1 MTTHLQP
8 ELRWRDN
15 LRDLPRAMSFSAF
28 FAGFLVRLVG
38 YTGPLVLVLQTT
50 QAGNLS
56 PAETASWIWGVGLAN
71 GLASII
77 MSLLFRAPIMAA
89 WSTAGAALLATAFVQ
104 YNLSE
109 VIGANILTGLL
120 LFALGLSGLF
130 GRLIALIPRPV
141 VLGML
146 AGILL
151 QFGLNMFR
159 QLSEQPLLIL
169 SSILA
174 YVLLRRLRFSVPILG
189 VLLLGLLIAFVQGLL
204 HFESVDFTLT
214 QPLLLLPSFRLD
226 AAVNLALPL
235 VLLALTSQY
244 APGQAVLQASGYEPP
259 INGIL
264 SVTGLLTVLFAP
276 TGGHG
281 VTLGALTSAM
291 ITNSEAQADPDLR
304 YAAGVSAGL
313 WSIIFGLFGVT
324 VVGLFA
330 SFPQALIA
338 ALAGLGLSGTISS
351 SLSESFS
358 KPATR
363 DAALMAF
370 LCAASGIN
378 LLGISAPFWALLI
391 GVAVQWLGT
400 PKQNRAAS

>member
-1 MTTHLQP
+1 MTADLQP
-8 ELRWRDN
+8 DLRWQDN
-15 LRDLPRAMSFSAF
+15 LRDLPRAMTFSAF
-28 FAGFLVRLVG
+28 FSGFLVRLVG

-56 PAETASWIWGVGLAN
+56 PAETASWIWGVGVAN

-77 MSLLFRAPIMAA
+77 MALLFRMPIMAA
-89 WSTAGAALLATAFVQ
+89 WSTAGAALLAAGFTQ
-104 YNLSE
+104 YNLSDI
-109 VIGANILTGLL
+109 IGANILTTLL
-120 LFALGLSGLF
+120 IIVLGLSGWF
-130 GRLIALIPRPV
+130 GRLIALIPRSV

-159 QLSEQPLLIL
+159 QLNEHPLLIL
-169 SSILA
+169 AAIAA

-189 VLLLGLLIAFVQGLL
+189 ALLVGLLVAFSQGLL
-204 HFESVDFTLT
+204 HFEAVNFALT
-214 QPLLLLPSFRLD
+214 QPLLLAPSFRLD
-226 AAVNLALPL
+226 AAINLALPL
-235 VLLALTSQY
+235 TLLALTSQY
-244 APGQAVLQASGYEPP
+244 APGQAVLQASGYQPP

-264 SVTGLLTVLFAP
+264 TITGLLTLLFAP

-291 ITNSEAQADPDLR
+291 ITNPDAHPDPDLR

-313 WSIIFGLFGVT
+313 WSMIFGLFGVT

-330 SFPQALIA
+330 GFPQALVA
-338 ALAGLGLSGTISS
+338 VLAGLGLGGTISN
-351 SLSESFS
+351 SLAEGFS
-358 KPATR
+358 QPQYR
-363 DAALMAF
+363 DGALMAF
-370 LCAASGIN
+370 LCAASGIT

-391 GVAVQWLGT
+391 GVAIQWLGT
-400 PKQNRAAS
+400 PRPN

>member
-1 MTTHLQP
+1 MTTNAQP
-8 ELRWRDN
+8 DLRWRDN
-15 LRDLPRAMSFSAF
+15 LRDLPRAMNLSAF
-28 FAGFLVRLVG
+28 FSGFLVRLVG

-56 PAETASWIWGVGLAN
+56 PAETASWIWGVGVAN

-77 MSLLFRAPIMAA
+77 LSLLFRMPIMSA
-89 WSTAGAALLATAFVQ
+89 WSTAGAALLATAFSQ

-109 VIGANILTGLL
+109 VIGANILTALL
-120 LFALGLSGLF
+120 IIALGLSGLF
-130 GRLIALIPRPV
+130 GRLIALIPRAV

-159 QLSEQPLLIL
+159 QLNDQPLLIL
-169 SSILA
+169 AAIAA
-174 YVLLRRLRFSVPILG
+174 YMLLRRLRFSVPILG
-189 VLLLGLLIAFVQGLL
+189 ALLVGLLIAFFQGLL
-204 HFESVDFTLT
+204 HFEAVNFALT
-214 QPLLLLPSFRLD
+214 EPLLLLPSFRLD
-226 AAVNLALPL
+226 AAINLALPL
-235 VLLALTSQY
+235 ALLALTSQY

-264 SVTGLLTVLFAP
+264 SITGLMTLLFAP

-291 ITNSEAQADPDLR
+291 ITNPDAQADPDLR

-313 WSIIFGLFGVT
+313 WSVIFGLFGVT

-330 SFPQALIA
+330 GFPQALIA
-338 ALAGLGLSGTISS
+338 VLAGLGLGATISS
-351 SLSESFS
+351 SLAEGFS
-358 KPATR
+358 KPASR
-363 DAALMAF
+363 DGALMAF
-370 LCAASGIN
+370 LCAASGIS

-391 GVAVQWLGT
+391 GVAVQWLST
-400 PKQNRAAS
+400 PKPS

>member
-1 MTTHLQP
+1 MTTNAQP
-8 ELRWRDN
+8 DLRWRDN
-15 LRDLPRAMSFSAF
+15 LRDLPRAMNFSAF
-28 FAGFLVRLVG
+28 FSGFLVRLVG

-56 PAETASWIWGVGLAN
+56 PAETASWIWGVGVAN

-77 MSLLFRAPIMAA
+77 LSLLFRMPIMSA
-89 WSTAGAALLATAFVQ
+89 WSTAGAALLATAFSQ
-104 YNLSE
+104 YNLSD
-109 VIGANILTGLL
+109 VIGANILTALL
-120 LFALGLSGLF
+120 IIALGLSGLF
-130 GRLIALIPRPV
+130 GRLIALIPRAV

-159 QLSEQPLLIL
+159 QLNDQPLLIL
-169 SSILA
+169 AAIAA
-174 YVLLRRLRFSVPILG
+174 YMLLRRLRFSVPILG
-189 VLLLGLLIAFVQGLL
+189 ALLIGLLIAFSQGLL
-204 HFESVDFTLT
+204 HFEAVNFALT

-226 AAVNLALPL
+226 AAINLALPL
-235 VLLALTSQY
+235 TLLALTSQY

-264 SVTGLLTVLFAP
+264 SITGLMTLLFAP

-291 ITNSEAQADPDLR
+291 ITNPDAQADPDLR

-313 WSIIFGLFGVT
+313 WSVIFGLFGVT

-330 SFPQALIA
+330 GFPQALIA
-338 ALAGLGLSGTISS
+338 VLAGLGLGGTISS
-351 SLSESFS
+351 SLAEGFS
-358 KPATR
+358 QPQHR
-363 DAALMAF
+363 DGALMAF
-370 LCAASGIN
+370 LCAASGIS

-391 GVAVQWLGT
+391 GVAVQWLST
-400 PKQNRAAS
+400 PKPS